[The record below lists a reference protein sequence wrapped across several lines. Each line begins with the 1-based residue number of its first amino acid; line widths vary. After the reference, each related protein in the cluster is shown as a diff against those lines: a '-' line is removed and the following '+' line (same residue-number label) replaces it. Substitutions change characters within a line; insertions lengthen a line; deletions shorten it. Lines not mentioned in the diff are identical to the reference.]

1 MRDGRSGGEADR
13 GFRCYVYSTIHH
25 GVVHQLVFFE
35 FLDQFESNH
44 HSSGLKTDAGLGK
57 WCGEVG
63 TTLGPEVSTW
73 SMKS

>member
-1 MRDGRSGGEADR
+1 VRPQYHPSR
-13 GFRCYVYSTIHH
+13 GSAPSPGSASI
-25 GVVHQLVFFE
+25 VFLM
-35 FLDQFESNH
+35 FLDEFESNH

-63 TTLGPEVSTW
+63 TTLGAEVSTW